1 MMCTVVY
8 VRNSKIYV
16 QKIEFEKLKSSV
28 NHLKGNGAR
37 IKYIYDDKNEAIDI
51 TKI

>member
-8 VRNSKIYV
+8 VRNSKIGV
-16 QKIEFEKLKSSV
+16 LKCEFEKLKSSV
-28 NHLKGNGAR
+28 NSLKSNGAR
-37 IKYIYDDKNEAIDI
+37 IKHIYDDKNEAIDI